1 MTVKKIH
8 VMTLPP
14 DLDLALLG
22 GLLGGVEATLFRL
35 GAHQGWVDPDQR
47 PALAIMA
54 EMPDSSCAAAWPG
67 SDGRQ
72 PMLKIVG
79 LFEVFRDGGEY
90 HWILRDW
97 DGEVLARNGGYIT
110 RAGAVQDIERLRVA
124 AVTANVVET

>member
-54 EMPDSSCAAAWPG
+54 EMPDRVHARPRGLDQMAG
-67 SDGRQ
+67 S
-72 PMLKIVG
+72 PC
-79 LFEVFRDGGEY
+79 
-90 HWILRDW
+90 
-97 DGEVLARNGGYIT
+97 
-110 RAGAVQDIERLRVA
+110 
-124 AVTANVVET
+124 